1 MITWSKYL
9 LKPVLLAQNP
19 NLNYLAEQ
27 RFQGV
32 NRIFALEFEV
42 HLRKEQAIKNI
53 IFQMQK

>member
-19 NLNYLAEQ
+19 NLNYLAEP
-27 RFQGV
+27 RFQEV